1 MGVTAVI
8 ALGGNLGDVEAG
20 FRTAREALAAL
31 PHTYLLASSLLYT
44 STPIGPAGQPD
55 YLNAAITLDT
65 EMEPLA
71 LLEHM
76 QRIEND
82 HGRVRGE
89 RWGARTLDLD
99 LIDYDGLCMK
109 TERLTLP
116 HPHMHERMFV
126 LQPLSDVLPQWKH
139 PRLQCSITTLK
150 GILLQQGEEGLAEGR
165 IW

>member
-20 FRTAREALAAL
+20 FRAAREALAAL
-31 PHTYLLASSLLYT
+31 PQTRLLDSSLLYT
-44 STPIGPAGQPD
+44 SKPIGPPGQPD
-55 YLNAAITLDT
+55 YLNAAVTLDT
-65 EMEPLA
+65 RLEPLE
-71 LLEHM
+71 LLERM
-76 QRIEND
+76 QRIEEN

-89 RWGARTLDLD
+89 RWGPRTLDLD
-99 LIDYDGLCMK
+99 LIDYDGLCME

-126 LQPLSDVLPQWKH
+126 LQPLSEILPQWKH

-165 IW
+165 TW